1 MNYGSGWWPIF
12 NHVKEADLRKWAG
25 HQRGSERELEK
36 ETLGSIQV
44 LCSISPEGQLRPSL
58 SLLFQRFTFF
68 ATASWSPNCSAKSEG
83 SSRASKRA
91 VSKGEVIKAEL
102 HKQIRSQGVEAGDTH
117 WFGGDQ
123 SNWIVIDWS
132 CFRAHFLGCWWWWVF
147 FLLFILFC
155 FATYVSYG
163 LPRWH
168 SGKEFTC

>member
-44 LCSISPEGQLRPSL
+44 LCSINLEGQLHPSL

-91 VSKGEVIKAEL
+91 VSKGEVRRLQLSWIN
-102 HKQIRSQGVEAGDTH
+102 RSEAGS
-117 WFGGDQ
+117 GG
-123 SNWIVIDWS
+123 
-132 CFRAHFLGCWWWWVF
+132 
-147 FLLFILFC
+147 
-155 FATYVSYG
+155 
-163 LPRWH
+163 RWH
-168 SGKEFTC
+168 SLIRRGSEQLNSNWLELLQGAFSGLLLVVVVCFFFIFHFVLFCHLRFIWASRVTQW